1 MTVVMGIPTPIE
13 TERKFLIAKPS
24 NEILLA
30 FGSVQLDII
39 QTYLTRNNPD
49 TERRIR
55 QRGSNGEYSYFY
67 TEKRTISPTQRVE
80 VEKKISK
87 DEYLSLLAEGEK
99 TVRKKR
105 YCFLYKNQY
114 FELDIYPD
122 WEDTAILE
130 IELMDENQQIELPP
144 ELTLI
149 KEVTGD
155 PSYLNANLAR

>member
-1 MTVVMGIPTPIE
+1 MGIPTPIE

-24 NEILLA
+24 NEILAA
-30 FGSVQLDII
+30 FESVQLDIVQMYLC
-39 QTYLTRNNPD
+39 QTNPNV
-49 TERRIR
+49 ERRIR
-55 QRGSNGEYSYFY
+55 QRGSDGEFSYFY
-67 TEKRTISPTQRVE
+67 TEKRHLSDTQRIE
-80 VEKKISK
+80 LEKKISK
-87 DEYLSLLAEGEK
+87 NDYISLLAESEK

-130 IELMDENQQIELPP
+130 IELMDEDQQIELPP

-155 PSYLNANLAR
+155 PNYLNANLAK